1 MKNDKKGLVLIPKQ
15 EEILIEVL
23 NKVGIYDN
31 LAKKCL
37 KSLFLTLNNVT
48 PLSDQL
54 ENPNF
59 FGIQIDNVIAY
70 YLSNFESILIKVCQS
85 LLPATIEKL
94 MPHIINGS
102 GNPVFLTKLVHSL
115 IKIIKTSKTTD
126 EVLKILQKNK
136 QTAIKTCKT
145 PHY

>member
-85 LLPATIEKL
+85 LLKSRSRLNKSED
-94 MPHIINGS
+94 
-102 GNPVFLTKLVHSL
+102 
-115 IKIIKTSKTTD
+115 D
-126 EVLKILQKNK
+126 ENSQMYNSISIDKNHK
-136 QTAIKTCKT
+136 NFKN
-145 PHY
+145 H